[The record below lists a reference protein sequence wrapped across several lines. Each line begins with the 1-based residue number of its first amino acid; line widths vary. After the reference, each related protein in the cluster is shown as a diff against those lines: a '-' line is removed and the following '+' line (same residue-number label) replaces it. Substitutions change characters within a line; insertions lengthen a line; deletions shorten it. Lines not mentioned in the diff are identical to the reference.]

1 MQQRRLKYNR
11 GAWTIK
17 TQEGGR
23 GTMGSSMDWAMIHM
37 GGEERRHGLELCLM
51 LRFLQLGVGQVHA
64 R

>member
-1 MQQRRLKYNR
+1 
-11 GAWTIK
+11 
-17 TQEGGR
+17 
-23 GTMGSSMDWAMIHM
+23 MGSSMDWAMIHM